1 MQAAFGGVVRAAAA
15 APSGVEAE
23 RCAPAAAA
31 FAALQPSVGALA
43 QRRGPLAT
51 RARELGM
58 VLHAV
63 APQTQPWPQQA

>member
-1 MQAAFGGVVRAAAA
+1 MRAAAA
-15 APSGVEAE
+15 DPSGAEAE

-31 FAALQPSVGALA
+31 FAALQPAVAALA
-43 QRRGPLAT
+43 ARRGPLAT

-63 APQTQPWPQQA
+63 APQPQPWAQHA

>member
-1 MQAAFGGVVRAAAA
+1 MVRAAAA
-15 APSGVEAE
+15 DPGSADAE
-23 RCAPAAAA
+23 RCAAASAA
-31 FAALQPSVGALA
+31 FAALQPAVGALA
-43 QRRGPLAT
+43 ARRGPLAT